1 MATLNEIQNDLIDL
15 RPNNTIINLQVG
27 TVIVSTDG
35 NLFDSATEISQSDFE
50 HFIAALKTAGVE
62 FKIEEI

>member
-15 RPNNTIINLQVG
+15 RPYNTIINFQVG

-35 NLFDSATEISQSDFE
+35 NLFDSATEISQSDFDT
-50 HFIAALKTAGVE
+50 FIAALKTAGVE
-62 FKIEEI
+62 FKIEEN